1 MARHLNELNQHNK
14 MVSKPNILIGI
25 KPNGDIDVI
34 IVSGNADEVK
44 QAFDAERDNP
54 SGNYVQIQEY
64 RRPPYRRRRD
74 LSGALPS
81 SDGKKAAKKRAS

>member
-1 MARHLNELNQHNK
+1 

-25 KPNGDIDVI
+25 KPNGEVDAIL
-34 IVSGNADEVK
+34 VSGNADEVK

-54 SGNYVQIQEY
+54 SGKYIQIQEY

-81 SDGKKAAKKRAS
+81 SGGKKSDKKRAS